1 MFRALVFKEWR
12 EKAPVFFF
20 ELGILALLVTAS
32 FSFRDNADVREW
44 IVFAVLLVFFPSAAL
59 VLGASGF
66 EAEFRGGAWAYL
78 FSRPVRRAIV
88 WPAKLAA
95 LLGLLAALWLV
106 YLIVWRADPGMADF
120 AGSIR
125 VLLGQPYEPG
135 FPWWSVGQSF
145 FMLTVAFS
153 LSHLHDKPLN
163 VLFVSLALG
172 LLIPA
177 AVWAV
182 LNGWVTGYLARTD
195 PSKSFPILLISQVLA
210 ALAFAAASFLTFV
223 RSDFSQP
230 RRRML
235 GFARRL
241 APLLVLAAAGAAA
254 WALLSPATAERY
266 LMLMQTTGGEPCFLT
281 ERGIFVPSGEAGR
294 IRWLAKMKQAHY
306 FHASVAGD
314 RVVYTALE
322 IAGRDDYIEELW
334 VADASGRR
342 RIIGRA
348 PRENEWPGEAPMSG
362 LLLSPDGSRIAIL
375 SANLYGKKRW
385 PRRPPLWIVNA
396 DGTGFENLPD
406 DLALF
411 GGAAERFQFNLVAW
425 APDGRGVFIHRRILN
440 WQGVSS
446 IWFYDFDRRAAR
458 LVRDNATL
466 ASWYFP
472 VSPRGD
478 RLAIV
483 VGQRTPEEPGSLELL
498 DPGTMESTNIVGMA
512 GEIDRVV
519 TPVSWDP
526 RGDRLAY
533 VTRRI
538 QPGGQ
543 AGYVLA
549 VYSLAAG
556 KTVAERPIARSE
568 SVSRELSPSWTA
580 DASRLVILDRE
591 VDALRF
597 LGPELEEIDR
607 VVLPRWMDRFSG
619 LRIAGEMVI
628 IDNGETRSL
637 WRYDL
642 AKKRWKKMY

>member
-1 MFRALVFKEWR
+1 
-12 EKAPVFFF
+12 
-20 ELGILALLVTAS
+20 
-32 FSFRDNADVREW
+32 
-44 IVFAVLLVFFPSAAL
+44 
-59 VLGASGF
+59 
-66 EAEFRGGAWAYL
+66 
-78 FSRPVRRAIV
+78 
-88 WPAKLAA
+88 
-95 LLGLLAALWLV
+95 
-106 YLIVWRADPGMADF
+106 
-120 AGSIR
+120 
-125 VLLGQPYEPG
+125 
-135 FPWWSVGQSF
+135 
-145 FMLTVAFS
+145 
-153 LSHLHDKPLN
+153 
-163 VLFVSLALG
+163 
-172 LLIPA
+172 
-177 AVWAV
+177 
-182 LNGWVTGYLARTD
+182 
-195 PSKSFPILLISQVLA
+195 
-210 ALAFAAASFLTFV
+210 
-223 RSDFSQP
+223 
-230 RRRML
+230 
-235 GFARRL
+235 
-241 APLLVLAAAGAAA
+241 
-254 WALLSPATAERY
+254 
-266 LMLMQTTGGEPCFLT
+266 
-281 ERGIFVPSGEAGR
+281 
-294 IRWLAKMKQAHY
+294 
-306 FHASVAGD
+306 
-314 RVVYTALE
+314 
-322 IAGRDDYIEELW
+322 
-334 VADASGRR
+334 
-342 RIIGRA
+342 
-348 PRENEWPGEAPMSG
+348 MSG
-362 LLLSPDGSRIAIL
+362 LLLSPDGNRIAIL
-375 SANLYGKKRW
+375 SANIYGKKRW

-446 IWFYDFDRRAAR
+446 IWFYDFYRRAAR
-458 LVRDNATL
+458 PVRDDATL
-466 ASWYFP
+466 ASWHSP

-483 VGQRTPEEPGSLELL
+483 VGHNSRWKSPGTGSLELL
-498 DPGTMESTNIVGMA
+498 DLGTMESTSIVGLA
-512 GEIDRVV
+512 GEIDRVE

-533 VTRRI
+533 VTHRI
-538 QPGGQ
+538 EPGGQ

-597 LGPELEEIDR
+597 LGPDLDETDR